1 MSNEYHILCS
11 TDDNYAQHCAVLM
24 CSVYCN
30 NSGNIIFHIVES
42 DLSDDNKI
50 KLRKIA
56 DDYNQR
62 VFFHNFTLKN
72 KEFYKLGIGAAGS
85 IVTYYRIFITSI
97 IDDPSVDRILYLDC
111 DIVVNSDISELFKLN
126 FVDCP
131 IAAVR
136 DVLYPVKDK
145 HRHNIGLGY
154 NDRYFN
160 AGVLLFNLSM
170 WRQNHYEEK
179 LIEFCKEDN
188 YAYFADQ
195 DALNSVFSNRW
206 LELSPCWNRFNLV
219 KYKDVYFKAKVDEL
233 DFIYEPKIVHYASP
247 TARPWMN
254 LRFIPF
260 SRIYDKYLSCT
271 PWRGTGK
278 IDVEKKRRYKAII
291 DVKLSN
297 FLFRSPLLVRII
309 LTSVLDIMF
318 FVFHIVRHK
327 SLRYYSACRIL

>member
-1 MSNEYHILCS
+1 MSNECHILCS

-30 NSGNIIFHIVES
+30 NPGNIIFHIVES

-72 KEFYKLGIGAAGS
+72 KEFYKLGIGSASS

-97 IDDPSVDRILYLDC
+97 IDDPSINRILYLDC

-126 FVDCP
+126 LADWP

-136 DVLYPVKDK
+136 DILYPVKDI

-160 AGVLLFNLSM
+160 AGVLLFNLSL

-195 DALNSVFSNRW
+195 DALNSVFMGKW

-219 KYKDVYFKAKVDEL
+219 KYKDVYFKTKADEL
-233 DFIYEPKIVHYASP
+233 DFIYEPRIVHYASP
-247 TARPWMN
+247 AARPWMN
-254 LRFIPF
+254 LKFIPF
-260 SRIYDKYLSCT
+260 SSIYNKYLSKT
-271 PWRGTGK
+271 AWRGTRK
-278 IDVEKKRRYKAII
+278 IDVEKTGRYKAII
-291 DVKLSN
+291 NVKLSN
-297 FLFRSPLLVRII
+297 FLYRSPLIIRII
-309 LTSVLDIMF
+309 LTSIFDIMLV
-318 FVFHIVRHK
+318 VFHLLKHK
-327 SLRYYSACRIL
+327 SLSYYSPYKI

>member
-72 KEFYKLGIGAAGS
+72 KEFYKLGIGSASS

-97 IDDPSVDRILYLDC
+97 IDDPLIDRILYLDC
-111 DIVVNSDISELFKLN
+111 DIVVNSDISELFKLSLT
-126 FVDCP
+126 DWP

-136 DVLYPVKDK
+136 DVLYPVNDI

-170 WRQNHYEEK
+170 WRRNHYEEK
-179 LIEFCKEDN
+179 LIEFCKGDN

-195 DALNSVFSNRW
+195 DALNSVFMGRW

-219 KYKDVYFKAKVDEL
+219 KYKDVYFKTKADEL

-247 TARPWMN
+247 IARPWMN
-254 LRFIPF
+254 LKFLPF
-260 SRIYDKYLSCT
+260 SYIYNKYLSKT
-271 PWRGTGK
+271 PWQGTGK
-278 IDVEKKRRYKAII
+278 IDVEKIGLYKAII
-291 DVKLSN
+291 NVKFSN
-297 FLFRSPLLVRII
+297 FLYRCPLIARII
-309 LTSVLDIMF
+309 LTSVFDIMLI
-318 FVFHIVRHK
+318 VFHLIKHQ
-327 SLRYYSACRIL
+327 SLRYYSPYRL

>member
-42 DLSDDNKI
+42 NLSDDNKI

-56 DDYNQR
+56 DGYNQR

-72 KEFYKLGIGAAGS
+72 KEIYKLGVGAACS

-97 IDDPSVDRILYLDC
+97 IDDPSIDRILYLDC

-126 FVDCP
+126 FADWP

-136 DVLYPVKDK
+136 DVLYPVKDT

-160 AGVLLFNLSM
+160 AGVLLFNLNM
-170 WRQNHYEEK
+170 WREKHYEDK
-179 LIEFCKEDN
+179 LIKFCEEDH

-195 DALNSVFSNRW
+195 DALNSVFRDRW
-206 LELSPCWNRFNLV
+206 LELSPSWNRFNLV
-219 KYKDVYFKAKVDEL
+219 KYKDVYFKTKEDEL
-233 DFIYEPKIVHYASP
+233 AFIYNPKIIHYASP
-247 TARPWMN
+247 TARPWMK
-254 LRFIPF
+254 LKFVPF
-260 SRIYDKYLSCT
+260 SRIYINYLSKT
-271 PWRGTGK
+271 PWHGTK
-278 IDVEKKRRYKAII
+278 KNDVKKTTRYKAII
-291 DVKLSN
+291 KTVWSN
-297 FLFRSPLLVRII
+297 FLYRSPLII
-309 LTSVLDIMF
+309 RVVFTSMFDIVLI
-318 FVFHIVRHK
+318 VFHIIKHK
-327 SLRYYSACRIL
+327 SLRYYSPYKN

>member
-195 DALNSVFSNRW
+195 DALNSVFRNRW

-271 PWRGTGK
+271 PWCGTGK

-309 LTSVLDIMF
+309 LTSVLDIML
-318 FVFHIVRHK
+318 FVYHIVRHK
-327 SLRYYSACRIL
+327 SLRYYSACRII

>member
-30 NSGNIIFHIVES
+30 NPGNIIFHIVES

-72 KEFYKLGIGAAGS
+72 KEFYKLGIGSASS

-97 IDDPSVDRILYLDC
+97 IDDPSINRILYLDC

-126 FVDCP
+126 LVDWP

-136 DVLYPVKDK
+136 DVLYPVKDI

-160 AGVLLFNLSM
+160 AGVLLFNLSL

-195 DALNSVFSNRW
+195 DALNSVFMGKW

-219 KYKDVYFKAKVDEL
+219 KYKDVYFKTKADGL
-233 DFIYEPKIVHYASP
+233 DFIYEPRIVHYASP

-254 LRFIPF
+254 LKFIPF
-260 SRIYDKYLSCT
+260 CSIYNKYLSKT
-271 PWRGTGK
+271 PWRGTRK
-278 IDVEKKRRYKAII
+278 IDVEKNGRYKAII
-291 DVKLSN
+291 NVKLSN
-297 FLFRSPLLVRII
+297 FLYRSPLIIRII
-309 LTSVLDIMF
+309 LTSIFDIMLL
-318 FVFHIVRHK
+318 VFHLLKHK
-327 SLRYYSACRIL
+327 SLRYYSPYKI